1 MIMHING
8 KEERGNYSK
17 METVGN
23 VFKGGGTKV
32 ENVDKD
38 VCSDTLR
45 PNIFWRR
52 NKSFNNY

>member
-17 METVGN
+17 MVTVGN
-23 VFKGGGTKV
+23 VFKGVGTKV

-38 VCSDTLR
+38 VCSDILR
-45 PNIFWRR
+45 LNIL
-52 NKSFNNY
+52 

>member
-8 KEERGNYSK
+8 KEERVNYSK

-32 ENVDKD
+32 ENVDK
-38 VCSDTLR
+38 VKMSAQIL
-45 PNIFWRR
+45 
-52 NKSFNNY
+52 

>member
-32 ENVDKD
+32 ENADKD

-45 PNIFWRR
+45 PNLL
-52 NKSFNNY
+52 